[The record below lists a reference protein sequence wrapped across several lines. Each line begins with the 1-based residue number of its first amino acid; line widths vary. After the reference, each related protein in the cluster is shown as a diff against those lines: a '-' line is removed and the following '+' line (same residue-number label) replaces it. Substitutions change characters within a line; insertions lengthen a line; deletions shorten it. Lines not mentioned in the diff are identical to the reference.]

1 VWPYFN
7 SQGRSHV
14 WLNVAI
20 WENVIPSNTVTM
32 CVIVSTIWLMGDDE
46 WLSWFIVLNDTFNN
60 VLFISGRSALL
71 VKETGVPRENHRP
84 VASHWQT
91 LSHNIVTLVV
101 IGTDYTG
108 SYISNYHT
116 ITITTAHGWWNI
128 AVLKIFQTLT
138 T

>member
-1 VWPYFN
+1 
-7 SQGRSHV
+7 
-14 WLNVAI
+14 
-20 WENVIPSNTVTM
+20 
-32 CVIVSTIWLMGDDE
+32 MGDDE

-108 SYISNYHT
+108 S
-116 ITITTAHGWWNI
+116 
-128 AVLKIFQTLT
+128 
-138 T
+138 